1 MISALVTGCNGFR
14 FRFITL
20 QNSQHLFVRSCNK
33 PTTKLTETYKH
44 PGSDVHVVRAQL
56 AGWVKIKVRVGIVAV
71 SVWIRVRLGL
81 HIMAMYVDPACFNKS
96 PTFNSH

>member
-1 MISALVTGCNGFR
+1 MVFDFDSSLYRIHNIYLLEVATNQL
-14 FRFITL
+14 
-20 QNSQHLFVRSCNK
+20 
-33 PTTKLTETYKH
+33 TKLTETYKH

-81 HIMAMYVDPACFNKS
+81 HIMAMYVDLACFNKS

>member
-1 MISALVTGCNGFR
+1 MVFDFDSSLYRIHNIYLLEVATNQL
-14 FRFITL
+14 
-20 QNSQHLFVRSCNK
+20 
-33 PTTKLTETYKH
+33 TKLTETYKH
-44 PGSDVHVVRAQL
+44 PGSDVHVVREQL

-81 HIMAMYVDPACFNKS
+81 HIMAMYVDLACFNKS